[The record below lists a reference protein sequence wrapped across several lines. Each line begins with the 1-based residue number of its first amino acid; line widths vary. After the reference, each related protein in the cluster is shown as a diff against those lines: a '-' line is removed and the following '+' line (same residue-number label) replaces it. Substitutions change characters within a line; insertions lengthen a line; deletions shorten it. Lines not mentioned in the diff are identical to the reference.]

1 MKQKFTVVSRKIVF
15 RKGPILVLDCKIRL
29 PSKRMISRQ
38 ILDHPGSVVIIA
50 KTSRNR
56 YLMVR
61 QFRFAAERWLW
72 EFPAGGVEKRESFK
86 SAASRELIEETGFHA
101 GKMSKLMRLYP
112 SPGISSECM
121 HLFMAS
127 KLTPAY
133 AKGDEDEEISV
144 ASFSSKQI
152 QRMIFEG
159 KIIDAKTIAGFLFV
173 QKVSNF

>member
-1 MKQKFTVVSRKIVF
+1 MKPKFTVVSRKIVF
-15 RKGPILVLDCKIRL
+15 GKGPIRVLDCKIRL
-29 PSKRMISRQ
+29 PSKRLISRQ

-50 KTSRNR
+50 RTAHNR

-61 QFRFAAERWLW
+61 QFRFAAKRWLW
-72 EFPAGGVEKRESFK
+72 EFPAGGVEKWESFK
-86 SAASRELIEETGFHA
+86 AAASRELIEETGFRA
-101 GKMSKLMRLYP
+101 GKMSKLMRFYP

-144 ASFSSKQI
+144 GSFSPKQI
-152 QRMIFEG
+152 RRMIFDGE
-159 KIIDAKTIAGFLFV
+159 IIDAKTIAGFFCA
-173 QKVSNF
+173 QEFSNF